1 LHAKK
6 KRAKPTRGELEILQ
20 VLWQGGPMTVRGVYE
35 ELSKRKPS
43 GLRFAAVAAPGER
56 AICRRMRGHAPDAC
70 AAIGDVRIHTKGPF
84 NPLTNLYVICTL
96 GRLYEPG
103 MAYYVR
109 GPF

>member
-1 LHAKK
+1 
-6 KRAKPTRGELEILQ
+6 
-20 VLWQGGPMTVRGVYE
+20 MTVRGVYE

-56 AICRRMRGHAPDAC
+56 AMRRRMRGHAPDAC

-84 NPLTNLYVICTL
+84 NPFNPFNPLTNLYVICTL
-96 GRLYEPG
+96 GWLYEPG

-109 GPF
+109 GSF